1 MLSFP
6 LCFRQFA
13 GVPALLLGSFHDI
26 NLTPI
31 QLFESQCR
39 RAGRPVQQLGP
50 KLGRPNNECP
60 GRSGCVD
67 NFMIRGHHRAVLA
80 IESRKTLNHLI
91 GSFTSFGIHNF
102 DTGLELPVL
111 RAEPPLPAVE
121 DHSDGV
127 TFSLSVPGQAF
138 EECLASL
145 FETSGT
151 GRDGHSGTAHKVIPI
166 DKKMC
171 CHYNYVV

>member
-1 MLSFP
+1 MLSFA
-6 LCFRQFA
+6 LCLRQFT
-13 GVPALLLGSFHDI
+13 GVPALLLGSLYDI
-26 NLTPI
+26 NLAPI
-31 QLFESQCR
+31 QLFESHGR

-50 KLGRPNNECP
+50 KLRRPNNECS
-60 GRSGCVD
+60 GRSGCID

-102 DTGLELPVL
+102 DTGPELPVL

-127 TFSLSVPGQAF
+127 TFSLSVPGQAL
-138 EECLASL
+138 EECLAGV
-145 FETSGT
+145 FEPSGT
-151 GRDGHSGTAHKVIPI
+151 GRDGHSETAHKVIPI
-166 DKKMC
+166 DKKMH